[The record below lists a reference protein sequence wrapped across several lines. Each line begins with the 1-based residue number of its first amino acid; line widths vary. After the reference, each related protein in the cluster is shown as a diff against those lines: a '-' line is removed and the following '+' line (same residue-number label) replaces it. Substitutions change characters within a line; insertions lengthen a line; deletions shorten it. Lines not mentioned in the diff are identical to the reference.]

1 MRNFVKT
8 FNLKIMSDIHKLSI
22 DTDTLLDTFQL
33 VRTQDC
39 VVLAEWLSAS
49 GELNDF
55 EQQLLTV
62 ITQRA
67 LFRMGGWNEEELKM
81 KFISHLFLIANI
93 EEENRIATFF
103 ERSLSAVIEG
113 HKLTVICDCLVATP
127 KGYTTPK
134 APYFFLQEYK
144 KQKGDSN
151 DPEGQMLAAMLI
163 AQYQNNDNKPLYG
176 AWLVGSIWNFT
187 VLNGKNYC
195 TSLAFD
201 ANNHDDLQ
209 QIVFILKKLKELIL
223 NH

>member
-1 MRNFVKT
+1 MKET
-8 FNLKIMSDIHKLSI
+8 PDIHQLPT
-22 DTDTLLDTFQL
+22 DTDTLFDSFQL
-33 VRTQDC
+33 ARTQKC
-39 VVLAEWLSAS
+39 TILEEWLAAT
-49 GELNDF
+49 GELNAF
-55 EQQLLTV
+55 EQQILELV
-62 ITQRA
+62 SQRA
-67 LFRMGGWNEEELKM
+67 MFRMGGWNEEELKM

-103 ERSLSAVIEG
+103 ERSLSAVIGEY
-113 HKLTVICDCLVATP
+113 KLSVICDCLVATP

-163 AQYQNNDNKPLYG
+163 AQYQNKDEKPLYG

-195 TSLAFD
+195 TSPTFD
-201 ANNHDDLQ
+201 ANKKDDLQ
-209 QIVFILKKLKELIL
+209 QIVFILKKLKELIM
-223 NH
+223 NR